1 MNEPSPCG
9 TGVAG
14 AARPETPLGA
24 SGEDPRELLE
34 DLADAELARQALTE
48 PGESVPWA
56 EVKAEAGL

>member
-1 MNEPSPCG
+1 M